1 MSEKINGYIF
11 VYPDE
16 VREAL
21 ERGEAVSTDDEMLLF
36 FSENKR
42 GIDKLRKMINKLI
55 KDGAFAIAELVATP
69 EDIAKKI
76 KEIKENDKIDK
87 QLMTVTYF
95 VLTAQRHGG
104 IVTFGG
110 KVENKHQIYFY
121 GIGTKNGVEGRD
133 AKILDI
139 AVHQI
144 LPKVEGRE

>member
-1 MSEKINGYIF
+1 MSEKVDGYIF

-42 GIDKLRKMINKLI
+42 GINKLRRMINKLI

-69 EDIAKKI
+69 EDIAKKM
-76 KEIKENDKIDK
+76 KEKEGIDK

-95 VLTAQRHGG
+95 VLTAQKHGG

-110 KVENKHQIYFY
+110 KVENKHQIYFF

-133 AKILDI
+133 ARILDI

-144 LPKVEGRE
+144 LPKLEEGR